1 LNISMIAMRAVAFI
15 LVSLLALTIPTYAQT
30 LIAINTN
37 FRWLGPD
44 DKIIIERYD
53 DPNVA
58 KRVLLY
64 VARRDR
70 RRDGWSW
77 AGRRPEAVPSRAERQ
92 VIHINAKSD
101 SANPGEFGHDYIG
114 SACLHRTAAAAR
126 PQLAS

>member
-1 LNISMIAMRAVAFI
+1 MIAMRAVAFI

-64 VARRDR
+64 VARRDW

-77 AGRRPEAVPSRAERQ
+77 VGRRPEAVFPLAPS
-92 VIHINAKSD
+92 
-101 SANPGEFGHDYIG
+101 
-114 SACLHRTAAAAR
+114 AR
-126 PQLAS
+126 

>member
-1 LNISMIAMRAVAFI
+1 MIAMRAFAFI
-15 LVSLLALTIPTYAQT
+15 VASLLALTIPTHAQT
-30 LIAINTN
+30 RIDAINTN

-64 VARRDR
+64 VARRDW

-77 AGRRPEAVPSRAERQ
+77 VGRRPEAVFPLAPS
-92 VIHINAKSD
+92 
-101 SANPGEFGHDYIG
+101 
-114 SACLHRTAAAAR
+114 AR
-126 PQLAS
+126 